1 MKIDRLTMLGAAI
14 GLIAVGSLGLGYARQ
29 VGSAPPTVPDHPLI
43 KDPISF
49 REAAPFKD
57 ASTLW
62 LSDVLSSSG
71 VQAKGKKTK
80 FNETT
85 IIHTSIILSAFS
97 ESLVRHKEWVP
108 EKTVVVVG
116 GPVEEVKPV
125 SAAQYAALKFIIEDA
140 LSPNSKG
147 DLVVDENG
155 LRGKV
160 SLSDLSLTKNQ
171 LRRGTDQKLFNL
183 RAFLFSGGGNP

>member
-29 VGSAPPTVPDHPLI
+29 VGSPPPNVPDHPLI
-43 KDPISF
+43 KGPISF

-62 LSDVLSSSG
+62 LSDVLAASG
-71 VQAKGKKTK
+71 AQARGRKAK

-85 IIHTSIILSAFS
+85 LIHKTIFINALN
-97 ESLVRHKEWVP
+97 ESVLRHKEWVLDRSL
-108 EKTVVVVG
+108 VIVG
-116 GPVEEVKPV
+116 GPIDEVKPV
-125 SAAQYAALKFIIEDA
+125 SAAQYAALKFIVEDA
-140 LSPNSKG
+140 LSPTSKG

-160 SLSDLSLTKNQ
+160 SLSDLSLTASQ
-171 LRRGTDQKLFNL
+171 LRRGTNQKLFNL
-183 RAFLFSGGGNP
+183 RSYLFSGGGNP